1 MASIQTY
8 LIFDGS
14 WEEAV
19 NFYCK
24 VFGGKVLF
32 TSRYSEAPGEVPEN
46 WKNKIIHTT
55 FSLRGA
61 EIMASDTRPDIE
73 VVVGNNN
80 HISVNFKMDEKI
92 EGMFRELAEG
102 GKINMPLQ
110 KMFWNANFGML
121 TDRYGINWMFNQNLD
136 PSKAS

>member
-14 WEEAV
+14 CEEAV
-19 NFYCK
+19 NFYCQ

-32 TSRYSEAPGEVPEN
+32 ASRYSEAPGDIPEN

-61 EIMASDTRPDIE
+61 ELMASDTRPDVG

-136 PSKAS
+136 PSKA